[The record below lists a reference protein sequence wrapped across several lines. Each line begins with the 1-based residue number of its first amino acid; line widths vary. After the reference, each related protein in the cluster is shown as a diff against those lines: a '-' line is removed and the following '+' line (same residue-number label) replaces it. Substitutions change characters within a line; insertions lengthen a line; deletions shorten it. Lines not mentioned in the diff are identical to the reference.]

1 MDFLAKWLRPERAWQ
16 GKHALVRVETCYR
29 ILDVVIW
36 IVAVSAVVGLC
47 MVFLRAPDWLSGSRW
62 FALAAAIQIPM
73 FASALCRGWPF
84 RLRFAFLGA
93 DLLVVTLANGV
104 LFGLLPNWVL
114 IALILIILATL
125 FFGIRAGIAA
135 IITVLT
141 VNGLVAW
148 GWVTESLPLHE
159 NGEYVGAAILDYR
172 VAAVWVRVLAVG
184 TAGFTSIVIM
194 LRYILGDLNRALH
207 ESRDALQRLAVE
219 QESRIRAEQAR
230 FEAERVA
237 RDAQK
242 FDALGRMASGV
253 AHDFNNTLCVMKLWS
268 GLVADDPSADLET
281 MRAAMK
287 DIGEATASAQQMTSR
302 LLAFS
307 RDEAGQRGECNL
319 ASVVRRDAETLAR
332 ILPEDIVVESR
343 LGDDATVALL
353 PGQVQEILLNLAI
366 NARDA
371 MPQGGKLLI
380 QTAIETRIAAA
391 DGLAPGRYCR
401 LSVTDTGTGI
411 SEDVKPRIFEPFFTT
426 KAPGIGTGLGLAMIY
441 GLVKGAGGSIS
452 VQSRLGAGSSF
463 TILLPI
469 IDKGE
474 FQAESTRASISTA
487 IRCPVLVVDKQS
499 EMGALVERI
508 LAKEGFPTVWV
519 RDSPAALDKI
529 AAAAERIGLLIL
541 EGVMPE
547 VPTKEI
553 IAAAFRHN
561 PSCKIIVIL
570 GHMMDSEIFDG
581 IERGLY
587 HKLSKPFDAET
598 LRRVISEALAA

>member
-194 LRYILGDLNRALH
+194 LRYILGDLNR
-207 ESRDALQRLAVE
+207 
-219 QESRIRAEQAR
+219 
-230 FEAERVA
+230 
-237 RDAQK
+237 
-242 FDALGRMASGV
+242 
-253 AHDFNNTLCVMKLWS
+253 
-268 GLVADDPSADLET
+268 
-281 MRAAMK
+281 
-287 DIGEATASAQQMTSR
+287 
-302 LLAFS
+302 
-307 RDEAGQRGECNL
+307 
-319 ASVVRRDAETLAR
+319 
-332 ILPEDIVVESR
+332 
-343 LGDDATVALL
+343 
-353 PGQVQEILLNLAI
+353 
-366 NARDA
+366 
-371 MPQGGKLLI
+371 
-380 QTAIETRIAAA
+380 
-391 DGLAPGRYCR
+391 
-401 LSVTDTGTGI
+401 
-411 SEDVKPRIFEPFFTT
+411 
-426 KAPGIGTGLGLAMIY
+426 
-441 GLVKGAGGSIS
+441 
-452 VQSRLGAGSSF
+452 
-463 TILLPI
+463 
-469 IDKGE
+469 
-474 FQAESTRASISTA
+474 
-487 IRCPVLVVDKQS
+487 
-499 EMGALVERI
+499 
-508 LAKEGFPTVWV
+508 
-519 RDSPAALDKI
+519 
-529 AAAAERIGLLIL
+529 
-541 EGVMPE
+541 
-547 VPTKEI
+547 
-553 IAAAFRHN
+553 
-561 PSCKIIVIL
+561 
-570 GHMMDSEIFDG
+570 
-581 IERGLY
+581 
-587 HKLSKPFDAET
+587 
-598 LRRVISEALAA
+598 

>member
-1 MDFLAKWLRPERAWQ
+1 MDFVAKWLRPERAWQ
-16 GKHALVRVETCYR
+16 GKHALVRVDTCYR
-29 ILDVVIW
+29 ILEVVIW
-36 IVAVSAVVGLC
+36 IVAVSAVVALC
-47 MVFLRAPDWLSGSRW
+47 MSFLRAPDWLSRSRW
-62 FALAAAIQIPM
+62 FGLAGAFQIPII
-73 FASALCRGWPF
+73 ASALCRGWPF
-84 RLRFAFLGA
+84 RLRFAFLAA
-93 DLLVVTLANGV
+93 DLLVITLANGV

-114 IALILIILATL
+114 VGLILTMLATL
-125 FFGIRAGIAA
+125 FFGIRAGIGA
-135 IITVLT
+135 IIAVMTL
-141 VNGLVAW
+141 NGLVAW
-148 GWVTESLPLHE
+148 GWVTGALPLHD
-159 NGEYVGAAILDYR
+159 NGVYVGGAILDYR
-172 VAAVWVRVLAVG
+172 AAAVWIRVLAIG
-184 TAGFTSIVIM
+184 AAGFISIVIM

-207 ESRDALQRLAVE
+207 ESHDALQRLAVE

-287 DIGEATASAQQMTSR
+287 DIAEATASAQQMTSR

-307 RDEAGQRGECNL
+307 RDEAGERGECNL
-319 ASVVRRDAETLAR
+319 ASVVRRDCETLAR

-343 LGDDATVALL
+343 LGDDANVALL

-371 MPQGGKLLI
+371 MPQGGRLMI
-380 QTAIETRIAAA
+380 ETAIETRLAAVE
-391 DGLAPGRYCR
+391 GLAAGRYCR

-452 VQSRLGAGSSF
+452 VQSRLGAGSTF
-463 TILLPI
+463 TILLPV

-474 FQAESTRASISTA
+474 FHAESKHDSIGTA

-508 LAKEGFPTVWV
+508 LAKDGFPTVWV

-529 AAAAERIGLLIL
+529 AAAADRIGLLIL
-541 EGVMPE
+541 EAVMPE

-561 PSCKIIVIL
+561 PSCKVIVIL

-581 IERGLY
+581 IESGLY

>member
-1 MDFLAKWLRPERAWQ
+1 MDFVAKWLRPERAWQ
-16 GKHALVRVETCYR
+16 GKHALVRVDTCYR
-29 ILDVVIW
+29 ILDVVLW
-36 IVAVSAVVGLC
+36 IIAVSAVVALC
-47 MVFLRAPDWLSGSRW
+47 MVFLRAQDWLSRSRW
-62 FALAAAIQIPM
+62 FLLAGAFQIPTL
-73 FASALCRGWPF
+73 ASALCRGWPF
-84 RLRFAFLGA
+84 RLRFAFLAA
-93 DLLVVTLANGV
+93 DLLVITFANGV

-114 IALILIILATL
+114 VGLILIMLSTL
-125 FFGIRAGIAA
+125 FFGTRAGIGA
-135 IITVLT
+135 IIAVMTL
-141 VNGLVAW
+141 NGLVAW
-148 GWVTESLPLHE
+148 GWVTGSLPLHG
-159 NGEYVGAAILDYR
+159 NGAYVGAAILDYR
-172 VAAVWVRVLAVG
+172 IAAVWVRVLAVG
-184 TAGFTSIVIM
+184 TAGFMSIVIM
-194 LRYILGDLNRALH
+194 LRYILGDLNRALQ

-319 ASVVRRDAETLAR
+319 TSVVRRDCETLAR

-343 LGDDATVALL
+343 LGEDANVALL

-371 MPQGGKLLI
+371 MPQGGRLLI
-380 QTAIETRIAAA
+380 QTAIETRVA
-391 DGLAPGRYCR
+391 DAEGLAPGRYCR

-441 GLVKGAGGSIS
+441 GLVKGAGGTIS
-452 VQSRLGAGSSF
+452 VQSRLGAGSTF
-463 TILLPI
+463 TILLPV
-469 IDKGE
+469 IDKE
-474 FQAESTRASISTA
+474 ELQAESKHDSIGTA

-508 LAKEGFPTVWV
+508 LAKDGFPTVWA
-519 RDSPAALDKI
+519 RDSPAALDEI
-529 AAAAERIGLLIL
+529 AAAADRIGLLIL

-553 IAAAFRHN
+553 IAAAFRRN